1 MFRAWCELTAY
12 TDGKGQRHFT
22 VGMWDTFPLPK
33 LTESQESAII
43 IAGQRLRKKW
53 PWAQGDLDKL
63 VDELF
68 VPTLLS
74 QFLTNVDRRQILGK
88 GFLKMFSQ
96 LKIDVMS
103 LAITPIPLLCPKP

>member
-43 IAGQRLRKKW
+43 IAGQKLRKNGNG
-53 PWAQGDLDKL
+53 AQGELDKL

-74 QFLTNVDRRQILGK
+74 NVDRRQILGER
-88 GFLKMFSQ
+88 FLKMFSQ

>member
-1 MFRAWCELTAY
+1 M
-12 TDGKGQRHFT
+12 
-22 VGMWDTFPLPK
+22 PK

-63 VDELF
+63 VYELF
-68 VPTLLS
+68 VTTLLS